1 LSTHPLKEVRGALL
15 GASDCS
21 LAALSD
27 RRDGDSVTVGGII
40 TAARKIRTKKGD
52 QMMFATLNDL
62 ETDIELVIFGK
73 TLEQYGGAL
82 GVDEIVLVKGRVD
95 HKDRSKICVVAQSVE
110 RFEPS
115 AEQIEKAAEA
125 EAIEALGPQPIHL
138 KVDATDSGLLAS
150 VIDELKHILGNHS
163 GEHEVVLDITTSGGG
178 RSLKF
183 GEGYRVAPTPS
194 LRAELEHVLGPA
206 AMRTSGQAA

>member
-1 LSTHPLKEVRGALL
+1 
-15 GASDCS
+15 
-21 LAALSD
+21 
-27 RRDGDSVTVGGII
+27 
-40 TAARKIRTKKGD
+40 
-52 QMMFATLNDL
+52 MMFATLNDL

-73 TLEQYGGAL
+73 TLEQHGEAL

-95 HKDRSKICVVAQSVE
+95 HKDSSKICVVVQSIQ

-206 AMRTSGQAA
+206 TFRPAGQAA